1 MNSYQGQQTRLIV
14 GAILLVTGF
23 LSPLLIPFVLD
34 SGLSTSTIGILTG
47 LLAFG
52 IPELFMLIA
61 VAVMGKRGYQY
72 LKERASRFITRL
84 SPDQVSHTRYRI
96 GIVLFSTP
104 LILGVLQPYLGHFFP
119 MLDEIPLAVTM
130 GLDFVLLLSLFVL
143 GGEFWEKLKGLFH
156 YDVVAMKRMTNL
168 K

>member
-1 MNSYQGQQTRLIV
+1 
-14 GAILLVTGF
+14 
-23 LSPLLIPFVLD
+23 
-34 SGLSTSTIGILTG
+34 
-47 LLAFG
+47 
-52 IPELFMLIA
+52 
-61 VAVMGKRGYQY
+61 
-72 LKERASRFITRL
+72 
-84 SPDQVSHTRYRI
+84 
-96 GIVLFSTP
+96 
-104 LILGVLQPYLGHFFP
+104 